1 MRDSLPAPF
10 PLPSTCYF
18 LGDHHLINPR
28 RGRALPEGT
37 ESTRA
42 AAERA
47 GEERGLAERREARSR
62 REVGGMGGS
71 PPPGP
76 GLRGAARVAR
86 NLQSAGYA
94 AGAQGLGGVGAAGTP
109 WHPQVPPLSTHRALA
124 PRSLIFFPFSTSL
137 TILKIPVFS
146 FKLCSFLLCSKVPE
160 YC

>member
-1 MRDSLPAPF
+1 M
-10 PLPSTCYF
+10 
-18 LGDHHLINPR
+18 
-28 RGRALPEGT
+28 PEGT

-62 REVGGMGGS
+62 REVGAMGGS

-86 NLQSAGYA
+86 NLQNAGYA
-94 AGAQGLGGVGAAGTP
+94 TGAQGLGGVGAAGTH

-124 PRSLIFFPFSTSL
+124 PRSLIF
-137 TILKIPVFS
+137 
-146 FKLCSFLLCSKVPE
+146 LLCPPVEPFLKSPSFPLNSVLSSFVQKFRTIAKTARLGAAAIFFLHFGSNG
-160 YC
+160 